1 MKQENLW
8 LSGGHAP
15 TPAETYLATKAEQE
29 RRRSERRTDF
39 WFCAAILAV
48 LAVNTTL
55 VTVGA
60 VVVSQW
66 VLRVLR

>member
-1 MKQENLW
+1 MKSDLW
-8 LSGGHAP
+8 LASGHAP
-15 TPAETYLATKAEQE
+15 TPAETYLATRAEQE

-48 LAVNTTL
+48 LAVNTGL

-66 VLRVLR
+66 VLRVLH

>member
-1 MKQENLW
+1 MNRENLW
-8 LSGGHAP
+8 LASGPDP
-15 TPAETYLATKAEQE
+15 TPAETYLASKAEQD

-48 LAVNTTL
+48 LVVNTAL
-55 VTVGA
+55 VTVGG